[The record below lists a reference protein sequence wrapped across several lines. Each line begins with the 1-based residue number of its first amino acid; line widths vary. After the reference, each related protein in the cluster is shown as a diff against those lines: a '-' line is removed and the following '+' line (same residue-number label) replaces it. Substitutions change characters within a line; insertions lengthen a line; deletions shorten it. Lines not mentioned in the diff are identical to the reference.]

1 MIVGMYS
8 GGASS
13 FMACLR
19 VKPDVLLFADTGE
32 EHPSLY
38 ESLEKGAEVI
48 GSPLVRVGVI
58 GGMTEVI
65 ATNRAIPSSR
75 LPFCS
80 YDLKVKPCNDWLEAN
95 AKGAQVVIGYIWEEQ
110 ERIKR
115 TREQYAK
122 RGHEALFPLVDEKPW
137 LSQQDCINEHKR
149 LVGVQSLYEMGFP
162 HNNCGGACVKAGI
175 SQWKRLL
182 EVDPERFALWEQR
195 EAQIS
200 ELHSKTC
207 TVLKRSGRPYPL
219 HKLKSDV
226 LANVPLPMN
235 EYGGCGCFSDQ
246 TPEGMK
252 QVWPEVESE

>member
-19 VKPDVLLFADTGE
+19 SKPDVLLFADTGE

-48 GSPLVRVGVI
+48 GSPLVKVGI
-58 GGMTEVI
+58 EGGMEKLI
-65 ATNRAIPSSR
+65 AYHRAIPSSR

-80 YDLKVKPCNDWLEAN
+80 RGLKVKPCNDWLNEN

-122 RGHEALFPLVDEKPW
+122 RGHEALFPLVDQKPW
-137 LSQQDCINEHKR
+137 LTQQECIEEHKR
-149 LVGVQSLYEMGFP
+149 LVGAQSLYELGFP

-195 EAQIS
+195 EAEIS
-200 ELHSKTC
+200 QLHGKTC
-207 TVLKRSGRPYPL
+207 AILKRYKKAYPL
-219 HKLKSDV
+219 HQLKSDV
-226 LANVPLPMN
+226 LANVPLPMH
-235 EYGGCGCFSDQ
+235 EYGGCGCFSD
-246 TPEGMK
+246 
-252 QVWPEVESE
+252 EVSA